1 MRGDLLRLQ
10 DVLGAITA
18 IEPYVLLGRE
28 VFDSDPMVQVWFVR
42 HLQIVGEASRAL
54 TPELKAAHPGIPWRD
69 INGMRN
75 IVVYDYH
82 GLDIGT
88 VWTVA
93 ESHLPVLKRQIGAI
107 LAEMRGGP

>member
-1 MRGDLLRLQ
+1 MR
-10 DVLGAITA
+10 
-18 IEPYVLLGRE
+18 Y
-28 VFDSDPMVQVWFVR
+28 
-42 HLQIVGEASRAL
+42 LQIVGEASRAL
-54 TPELKAAHPGIPWRD
+54 TPELAAHPKIPWRH

-75 IVVYDYH
+75 IVVQDYH

-88 VWTVA
+88 VWTAA